1 MINIQYCSCPTS
13 LERLLLHLRNWRRR
27 RRHFDFKFL
36 RPRHILFRI
45 FFPFLRHFNSNFIQ
59 IFPLNLARHF
69 CGFNWYLYSFLTALS
84 GLVVC
89 KFFCPIADIL
99 DEASSSKT
107 NSKWRQMTIVPCQI
121 PVCVIINTVYTK
133 LKCVFYG
140 SNELILPFF
149 KLRYFFY
156 FFTCGLL
163 GQFPKK
169 VAFQASFCNFFL
181 FACPWARKDPFEL
194 SLAINFSSVAER

>member
-69 CGFNWYLYSFLTALS
+69 CGFNRHLYSFLIALS

-89 KFFCPIADIL
+89 KFLSRRKHFGRSFFFEDQQ
-99 DEASSSKT
+99 
-107 NSKWRQMTIVPCQI
+107 QMTSDDDCSP
-121 PVCVIINTVYTK
+121 PNTRMY
-133 LKCVFYG
+133 
-140 SNELILPFF
+140 N
-149 KLRYFFY
+149 
-156 FFTCGLL
+156 
-163 GQFPKK
+163 
-169 VAFQASFCNFFL
+169 N
-181 FACPWARKDPFEL
+181 
-194 SLAINFSSVAER
+194 